1 MNTQTSKYLTALTIA
16 LQSDTENNVKNNEDT
31 TSDISFTKALAT
43 TFAMLQVNEGE
54 HITSE
59 EEFEKR
65 IQQQE
70 NYWTN
75 YLEETKKQLNE
86 AIKTFE
92 AYDQKGHLTTFFQ
105 KIKTRKKLSQLT
117 LKKAFDTLN
126 QYAFEAFE
134 NKTWND
140 VYSMFLF
147 ITVYFPTEEKPYL
160 FLAKAT
166 EETQGLD
173 QASEFYKVTCDILK
187 NPDLYFF
194 AAECEL
200 KLDHK
205 DKAQEYLLKIKKI
218 LDNASSLNEEHQELL
233 SETNEILEA
242 LAQGS

>member
-1 MNTQTSKYLTALTIA
+1 MNLKASKYLTALTIA
-16 LQSDTENNVKNNEDT
+16 LQADTENNKDN
-31 TSDISFTKALAT
+31 TSNISFTKALGITLAT
-43 TFAMLQVNEGE
+43 LQVNNMEAISSDE
-54 HITSE
+54 DFDKQVHRQ
-59 EEFEKR
+59 EK
-65 IQQQE
+65 
-70 NYWTN
+70 YWTN

-92 AYDQKGHLTTFFQ
+92 IYDKKRHLTTFFQ
-105 KIKTRKKLSQLT
+105 KIKTRKNLSQKI

-166 EETQGLD
+166 EETKGLD

-187 NPDLYFF
+187 TPDLYFF

-200 KLDHK
+200 KLNHK
-205 DKAQEYLLKIKKI
+205 DKSKEYFLKIKEI
-218 LDNASSLNEEHQELL
+218 LDNSASLSEEHQELL
-233 SETNEILEA
+233 SDTNKILEILE
-242 LAQGS
+242 QGS

>member
-16 LQSDTENNVKNNEDT
+16 LQADTENNKNI
-31 TSDISFTKALAT
+31 TSDISFTKALGT
-43 TFAMLQVNEGE
+43 TLAMLQMNGGE
-54 HITSE
+54 NTTSE
-59 EEFEKR
+59 EEFEQR
-65 IQQQE
+65 INQQE

-92 AYDQKGHLTTFFQ
+92 AYDQKGLLTKFFQ
-105 KIKTRKKLSQLT
+105 KIKTRKNISPQRLHE
-117 LKKAFDTLN
+117 AFDTLN

-140 VYSMFLF
+140 VYLMFLF
-147 ITVYFPTEEKPYL
+147 ITVYIPTEAKPYL

-173 QASEFYKVTCDILK
+173 QASAFYQMTCDVLK
-187 NPDLYFF
+187 DPDLYFF

-200 KLDHK
+200 KRDNK
-205 DKAQEYLLKIKKI
+205 DKSKEYLLKIKEM
-218 LDNASSLNEEHQELL
+218 LDNGL
-233 SETNEILEA
+233 IK
-242 LAQGS
+242 LA